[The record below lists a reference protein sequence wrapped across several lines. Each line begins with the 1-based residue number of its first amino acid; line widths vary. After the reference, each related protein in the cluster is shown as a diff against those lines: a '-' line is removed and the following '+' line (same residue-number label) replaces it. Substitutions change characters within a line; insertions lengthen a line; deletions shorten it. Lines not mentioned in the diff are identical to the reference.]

1 MAFLLS
7 TTVLLLGVPGSDSLW
22 TVSKTTAQSGGSVTI
37 PCHYHWLYK
46 DSPKF
51 WYKGKSWLTSSKLR
65 PTSQEKRPAIS
76 FLNSP
81 DELVTSMTMTNLQRS
96 DSNRYWCAVKA
107 QGSYLR
113 TSLDLT
119 VTEGTP
125 DLSAASNAVSGQE
138 GGNVTV
144 RCLYSDR
151 FKDTERKWCRSG
163 DLHSCQTAQDIEPS
177 AGAALQIND
186 TDDGVFTVTLTGL
199 KKTDAGWY
207 WCMAGEMQVPVHIN
221 VHSRQLSTDA
231 NTIATLVPASSRAS
245 SASTQTETTD
255 QTSTVSPKQFHPAT
269 TQRSPSCSTFSSAL
283 TSRST
288 APHTVTLSS
297 KDVTFEPKITYE
309 SRDLIWLAAL
319 VCGALLVLM
328 LPVVSWKLWSWH
340 KKVIT
345 GVEATEIT
353 TDLHTNDSADLL
365 DNEWTNASVVQFTT
379 DANTVLIT

>member
-1 MAFLLS
+1 
-7 TTVLLLGVPGSDSLW
+7 
-22 TVSKTTAQSGGSVTI
+22 
-37 PCHYHWLYK
+37 
-46 DSPKF
+46 
-51 WYKGKSWLTSSKLR
+51 
-65 PTSQEKRPAIS
+65 
-76 FLNSP
+76 
-81 DELVTSMTMTNLQRS
+81 MTMTNLQRS

-231 NTIATLVPASSRAS
+231 NTRPFTFTTAQSFTSSNSSNVHDHNSVATLVPASSRAS